1 MDHEGPGQKN
11 DLSGLSWCIWPK
23 VYMVS
28 PSGGIDPLWGGFGGV
43 KNGNSALSEILTP
56 NLVANFSPIYN
67 CSGPQQITSIGGS
80 RSKLPAEVGIF
91 KISLYRKELWPIF

>member
-1 MDHEGPGQKN
+1 MDHEGPSQKN

-28 PSGGIDPLWGGFGGV
+28 PLGGIDPPLGGV
-43 KNGNSALSEILTP
+43 KNGNPALSEILTP
-56 NLVANFSPIYN
+56 NLVPNFSPIYN